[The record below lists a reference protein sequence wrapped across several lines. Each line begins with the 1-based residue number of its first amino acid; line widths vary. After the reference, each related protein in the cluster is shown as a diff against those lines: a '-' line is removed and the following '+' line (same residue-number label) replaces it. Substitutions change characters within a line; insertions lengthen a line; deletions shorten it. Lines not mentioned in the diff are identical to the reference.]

1 MRQASCEILYFGQ
14 DTTSDKKTKKERYSA
29 AEKLR
34 VYFNTVKDISAATV
48 ENNIALVSITPPND

>member
-1 MRQASCEILYFGQ
+1 MRSSTLDKILQ
-14 DTTSDKKTKKERYSA
+14 VTKKTKKERYSA

-34 VYFNTVKDISAATV
+34 VYFYTVKDISAATV